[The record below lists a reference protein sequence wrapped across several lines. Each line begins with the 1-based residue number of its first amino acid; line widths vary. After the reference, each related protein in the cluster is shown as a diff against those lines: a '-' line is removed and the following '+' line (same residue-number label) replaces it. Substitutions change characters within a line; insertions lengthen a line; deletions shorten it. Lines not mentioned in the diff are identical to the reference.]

1 MNYYNE
7 FDPKAA
13 AWLRELIKADL
24 IPEGDVDE
32 RDIRQVSGHELE
44 RYQQCHFFA
53 GIGGW
58 PYALQLAGWPDDVR
72 VWTGSCPCQPLSS
85 AGQRKGEMDER
96 HLWPEFYRLIAQCR
110 PTTLFGEQVASN
122 DGLEWL
128 DGISLDLEDLDYAIA
143 AADLPACSEGAP
155 HQRQRIFWLDDSG
168 STARKRN
175 AREVSGTKARKRGP
189 DRQEHGHLPVGPA
202 NGRDGLT
209 QGMDDP
215 SLPREHGRPPGG
227 EQSLR
232 DECGRCNEAV
242 GDAASAGPQ
251 GQWREYRPSGEGC
264 SGLVGLAM
272 QVGVPEWNGPT
283 VAVKCSDGTRRVSA
297 QPGSF
302 PLATGLPARMG
313 RLRGYG
319 NAIVPQVA
327 AKFIRSYIEC
337 AS

>member
-7 FDPKAA
+7 FDHKAA

-110 PTTLFGEQVASN
+110 PATVFGEQVASN

-128 DGISLDLEDLDYAIA
+128 DGISLDLEEIGYAIG
-143 AADLPACSEGAP
+143 AADLPAACVGSP
-155 HQRQRIFWLDDSG
+155 HERQRIFWAADAAGEGRCRRGPLEGGRHKKPRRSSKGRIQGLDDADQS
-168 STARKRN
+168 
-175 AREVSGTKARKRGP
+175 
-189 DRQEHGHLPVGPA
+189 
-202 NGRDGLT
+202 
-209 QGMDDP
+209 
-215 SLPREHGRPPGG
+215 REHGRPPSG
-227 EQSLR
+227 QQPIR
-232 DECGRCNEAV
+232 DERDGRYEAV
-242 GDAASAGPQ
+242 GDTTSEGLQ
-251 GQWREYRPSGEGC
+251 GQWSEYRPSGEGC
-264 SGLVGLAM
+264 SGLVGFAM
-272 QVGVPEWNGPT
+272 QAGVPEWNGPT
-283 VAVKCSDGTRRVSA
+283 IAVKFSDGSRRVSA
-297 QPGSF
+297 QPGAF

-327 AKFIRSYIEC
+327 KKFIEAYLSTIHEEMHKMRQD
-337 AS
+337 

>member
-96 HLWPEFYRLIAQCR
+96 HVWPEFYRLIAQCR
-110 PTTLFGEQVASN
+110 PATIFGEQVASN

-128 DGISLDLEDLDYAIA
+128 DGVSLDLEELDYAFA
-143 AADLPACSEGAP
+143 AADLPAASAGSPCA
-155 HQRQRIFWLDDSG
+155 RQRFFFVADAQSKGRRRRNTVEAWNSEEPRGSSQDVCAVAWPSHAGSG
-168 STARKRN
+168 STLAV
-175 AREVSGTKARKRGP
+175 ADILA
-189 DRQEHGHLPVGPA
+189 
-202 NGRDGLT
+202 
-209 QGMDDP
+209 P
-215 SLPREHGRPPGG
+215 SH
-227 EQSLR
+227 
-232 DECGRCNEAV
+232 
-242 GDAASAGPQ
+242 
-251 GQWREYRPSGEGC
+251 
-264 SGLVGLAM
+264 
-272 QVGVPEWNGPT
+272 
-283 VAVKCSDGTRRVSA
+283 
-297 QPGSF
+297 
-302 PLATGLPARMG
+302 GLPARMG

-327 AKFIRSYIEC
+327 AKFIRAYIDS
-337 AS
+337 AT